1 MVFLRAAG
9 IFLRNMASAEAPLS
23 VSLNSN
29 GTSTAQNF
37 ILGEPIVLNGSVD
50 FYTTDVSSAQVAL
63 TINGPVPV
71 SQALPAVDGLYT
83 YASKYLTVKVTS
95 TTTTFSNG
103 GTLGSTVGTV
113 GTVGSTLSTLGTL
126 SSGSSCEC
134 TRVYYEITFTPP
146 ILISPAPD
154 YTLVPLIGDG
164 FALPVV
170 TPTQIAGAQGVPTL
184 PDTAVAFSVPVVGTP
199 QTGEAAAIPFAN
211 LAFAIPTVETPAPA
225 AEAATPLPAATEFFQ
240 IPLPS
245 TPTTVAGAP
254 ADLAANGSPAVA
266 FYLKEPPT
274 ATPEAGAPDPLPA
287 VNKLFDVPQA
297 ATPTAIAGSKAAL
310 PTLTTFFNIPVAPT
324 PELAVGTEPLGS
336 ATPTILCKLAANG
349 SKLPTGMVVQSAT
362 AIYVLVDGSS
372 GDEIWKLDGTVTGN
386 PAVCDLDTSWAT
398 SGKASVTH
406 QGSNMTQAEGIAI
419 VGSSIYVSERSW
431 NNNHQTSGSLLKFA
445 IADGA
450 EQDVV
455 ASSGDNSCGIP
466 DYRTFVG
473 LQADGTRLW
482 GINDY
487 GNELI
492 KLTTSCLNV
501 GSLWLNN
508 QNNAKAVALGSGDN
522 EFFFVSESE
531 SVTKRTVGSSDASW
545 MDSFVMTDKIISGL
559 SYFNNQVWAANQE
572 NGEIIKANIPHGKVI
587 SQTPRGLTHD
597 GSTTYVLLDAT
608 PFDVVLK
615 LDASVAPT
623 STPTILGSFDTDSSN
638 V

>member
-1 MVFLRAAG
+1 M
-9 IFLRNMASAEAPLS
+9 
-23 VSLNSN
+23 
-29 GTSTAQNF
+29 
-37 ILGEPIVLNGSVD
+37 
-50 FYTTDVSSAQVAL
+50 
-63 TINGPVPV
+63 
-71 SQALPAVDGLYT
+71 
-83 YASKYLTVKVTS
+83 
-95 TTTTFSNG
+95 
-103 GTLGSTVGTV
+103 
-113 GTVGSTLSTLGTL
+113 
-126 SSGSSCEC
+126 
-134 TRVYYEITFTPP
+134 
-146 ILISPAPD
+146 
-154 YTLVPLIGDG
+154 
-164 FALPVV
+164 
-170 TPTQIAGAQGVPTL
+170 
-184 PDTAVAFSVPVVGTP
+184 
-199 QTGEAAAIPFAN
+199 
-211 LAFAIPTVETPAPA
+211 
-225 AEAATPLPAATEFFQ
+225 
-240 IPLPS
+240 
-245 TPTTVAGAP
+245 
-254 ADLAANGSPAVA
+254 
-266 FYLKEPPT
+266 
-274 ATPEAGAPDPLPA
+274 
-287 VNKLFDVPQA
+287 
-297 ATPTAIAGSKAAL
+297 AAL
-310 PTLTTFFNIPVAPT
+310 RTLTTFFNIPVAPT

-508 QNNAKAVALGSGDN
+508 QT
-522 EFFFVSESE
+522 FF
-531 SVTKRTVGSSDASW
+531 
-545 MDSFVMTDKIISGL
+545 II
-559 SYFNNQVWAANQE
+559 
-572 NGEIIKANIPHGKVI
+572 
-587 SQTPRGLTHD
+587 
-597 GSTTYVLLDAT
+597 
-608 PFDVVLK
+608 
-615 LDASVAPT
+615 
-623 STPTILGSFDTDSSN
+623 
-638 V
+638 